1 MQHPPMQIASP
12 SRVRSARPGSPPRD
26 FSRVDSNEQ
35 RKEKVISPSLSRA
48 GIREYGESRESVVQK
63 KCPPLS
69 IHKENFG
76 AFTRNSYHDT
86 QNRVDKPQTSSSQPP
101 NITPAALEPSYCHH
115 ITARG
120 HSGVCAETVRLDDDG
135 DAVPDATRSLSL
147 RGYFE

>member
-35 RKEKVISPSLSRA
+35 RKEKVRA

-76 AFTRNSYHDT
+76 AFTTMTRKIEWISRKHHHHS
-86 QNRVDKPQTSSSQPP
+86 RQTSHQPP
-101 NITPAALEPSYCHH
+101 SNPPTAITSLPVDTLVSALKQ
-115 ITARG
+115 
-120 HSGVCAETVRLDDDG
+120 
-135 DAVPDATRSLSL
+135 
-147 RGYFE
+147 